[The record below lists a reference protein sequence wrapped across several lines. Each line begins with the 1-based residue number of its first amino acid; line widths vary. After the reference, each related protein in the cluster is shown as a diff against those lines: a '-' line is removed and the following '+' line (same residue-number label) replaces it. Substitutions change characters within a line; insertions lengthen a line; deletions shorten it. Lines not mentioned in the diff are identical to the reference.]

1 MPRRPI
7 GEVAMT
13 GAERMRRYRAKQS
26 KAAKAK
32 RRAQRRHAYAE
43 TNEDAYFTCPEAVII
58 RQRECGPPISVCR

>member
-26 KAAKAK
+26 KGRKPNDEPSVGMPTPRRTKTPTSPVPK
-32 RRAQRRHAYAE
+32 R
-43 TNEDAYFTCPEAVII
+43 
-58 RQRECGPPISVCR
+58 